1 MAGTSGLVIEESKEQ
16 LEGMLKKEKN
26 LKMQ

>member
-16 LEGMLKKEKN
+16 LERSPSKEKT
-26 LKMQ
+26 QT